1 MKKVEWVA
9 KLAVKN
15 SRCKQLKRLRRL
27 QSSKASKKIKKYSG
41 KAVYK
46 WLQSKGDGSMYLCS

>member
-46 WLQSKGDGSMYLCS
+46 WFHSKKEL